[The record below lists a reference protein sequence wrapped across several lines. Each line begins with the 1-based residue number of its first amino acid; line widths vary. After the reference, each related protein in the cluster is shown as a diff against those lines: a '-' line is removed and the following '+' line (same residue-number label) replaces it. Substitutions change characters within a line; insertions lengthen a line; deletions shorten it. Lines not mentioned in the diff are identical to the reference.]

1 MVKLLVLGSSCL
13 VSTESR
19 RPTHLVCLGR
29 RHGLLID
36 CGVSPRG
43 RLEDLGIGRDAI
55 DDIFITHFHPDHVAG
70 LPLFLME
77 LSLRKRSQP
86 VRIHAGKR
94 VTACIRT
101 MMDMYRWRKL
111 PAQFPIAYRPVEY
124 QRRARV
130 LSNDEFR
137 VFASPVRHVVPA
149 MGVRV
154 DLLEPG
160 KSFVYSSDTEPSDN
174 LVELARG
181 AGLLIHEAT
190 GKGAGH
196 SSAAQAASIARDAGV
211 GKLLLI
217 HTNPYADRRALVKQ
231 ARAVF
236 PGEVEIA
243 ADRMRVEW

>member
-13 VSTESR
+13 VSTEKS

-29 RHGLLID
+29 KHGLLID

-43 RLEDLGIGRDAI
+43 RMEDLGIGRDAI

-77 LSLRKRSQP
+77 LALRKRGKMIQ
-86 VRIHAGKR
+86 IHAGR
-94 VTACIRT
+94 RTLSRIRK
-101 MMDMYRWRKL
+101 MMEMYRWRKL

-124 QRRARV
+124 RQRTRV

-137 VFASPVRHVVPA
+137 VHSSPVRHVVPA

-154 DLLEPG
+154 DILEDG
-160 KSFVYSSDTEPSDN
+160 KSFVYSSDTEPSAN
-174 LVELARG
+174 LVELAGG

-196 SSAAQAASIARDAGV
+196 SSAAQAASIARDAKV

-217 HTNPYADRRALVKQ
+217 HIDPYADRKALLKQ

-236 PGEVEIA
+236 SGEVEIA
-243 ADRMRVEW
+243 VDRMRVKW

>member
-1 MVKLLVLGSSCL
+1 MVKLIVLGSSCL
-13 VSTESR
+13 VATEKR

-70 LPLFLME
+70 LPLLLME
-77 LSLRKRSQP
+77 WSLQKRRKP
-86 VRIHAGKR
+86 IRIHSGQLVLSR
-94 VTACIRT
+94 IRKL
-101 MMDMYRWRKL
+101 MDMYRWQKL
-111 PAQFPIAYRPVEY
+111 PGQFPILYRPVEY
-124 QRRARV
+124 RPQAKV
-130 LSNDEFR
+130 FSHDEFR
-137 VFASPVRHVVPA
+137 VRSSPVRHVVPA
-149 MGVRV
+149 LGVRV
-154 DLLEPG
+154 DIPGEG
-160 KSFVYSSDTEPSDN
+160 KSFVYSADTEPSSS
-174 LVELARG
+174 LTALARG

-190 GKGAGH
+190 GKGVGH
-196 SSAAQAASIARDAGV
+196 SSAAQAAAVARDAGV

-217 HTNPYADRRALVKQ
+217 HTDPYADRKALVKQ

-243 ADRMRVEW
+243 ADRMQVEW

>member
-13 VSTESR
+13 VSTEKS

-29 RHGLLID
+29 KHGLLID

-77 LSLRKRSQP
+77 LCLRKRSKP
-86 VRIHAGKR
+86 VRIHAGKSVISR
-94 VTACIRT
+94 IQR
-101 MMDMYRWRKL
+101 MMEMYRWRKL

-124 QRRARV
+124 RRRIRV

-137 VFASPVRHVVPA
+137 VHSSPVRHVVPA

-154 DLLEPG
+154 DILEDG
-160 KSFVYSSDTEPSDN
+160 RSFVYSSDTEPSAN
-174 LVELARG
+174 LVELAGG

-190 GKGAGH
+190 GKGVGH
-196 SSAAQAASIARDAGV
+196 SSAAQAATIARDAKV

-217 HTNPYADRRALVKQ
+217 HTDPYANRKALLKQ

-236 PGEVEIA
+236 SGEIEIAVDRTEVE
-243 ADRMRVEW
+243 W

>member
-13 VSTESR
+13 VSTEKN
-19 RPTHLVCLGR
+19 RPTHLVCIGR

-77 LSLRKRSQP
+77 LCMRKRSKP
-86 VRIHAGKR
+86 VRIHAGKSVISR
-94 VTACIRT
+94 IRR
-101 MMDMYRWRKL
+101 MMEMYRWRKL
-111 PAQFPIAYRPVEY
+111 PAQFPIVYRPVEY
-124 QRRARV
+124 RRRTRV

-137 VFASPVRHVVPA
+137 VHSSPVRHVVPA

-154 DLLEPG
+154 DFLEDG
-160 KSFVYSSDTEPSDN
+160 RSFVYSADTEPSAN
-174 LVELARG
+174 LVELAG
-181 AGLLIHEAT
+181 SAGLLIHEAT

-196 SSAAQAASIARDAGV
+196 SSAGQAASIARDAKV

-217 HTNPYADRRALVKQ
+217 HTDPYADRKALLKQ

-236 PGEVEIA
+236 SGEVEIA
-243 ADRMRVEW
+243 VDRMEIEW

>member
-1 MVKLLVLGSSCL
+1 MVKLFVLGSSSL
-13 VSTESR
+13 VSTEKR
-19 RPTHLVCLGR
+19 RPTQLLCLGR

-43 RLEDLGIGRDAI
+43 RLEALGIGRDAI

-77 LSLRKRSQP
+77 LALRKRRKP
-86 VRIHAGKR
+86 IRIHAGR
-94 VTACIRT
+94 RTLARIRK
-101 MMDMYRWRKL
+101 MMEMYRWRKL
-111 PAQFPIAYRPVEY
+111 PAQFPISYRPVEY
-124 QRRARV
+124 RPRTRV
-130 LSNDEFR
+130 LSNSEFQVR
-137 VFASPVRHVVPA
+137 ASPVRHVVPA

-154 DLLEPG
+154 DALKSG
-160 KSFVYSSDTEPSDN
+160 RSFVYSSDTEPSAN
-174 LVELARG
+174 LVTLARG

-196 SSAAQAASIARDAGV
+196 SSAAQAAVVARDAQA

-217 HTNPYADRRALVKQ
+217 HTDPYVDRKTLLRQ

-236 PGEVEIA
+236 SGKVKLA
-243 ADRMRVEW
+243 SDRMRVAW

>member
-13 VSTESR
+13 VATESR

-55 DDIFITHFHPDHVAG
+55 DDIIITHFHPDHVAG

-77 LSLRKRSQP
+77 LALKKRRKP
-86 VRIHAGKR
+86 LRIHAGKR
-94 VTACIRT
+94 TLAKIRKL
-101 MMDMYRWRKL
+101 MDMYRWRKL
-111 PAQFPIAYRPVEY
+111 PSQFPIVYRPAKHRP
-124 QRRARV
+124 QSRV
-130 LSNDEFR
+130 LSNEEFR
-137 VFASPVRHVVPA
+137 VKSSPVRHVVPA
-149 MGVRV
+149 LGVRV
-154 DLLEPG
+154 DILETG
-160 KSFVYSSDTEPSDN
+160 KSFVYSSDTEPSAA
-174 LVELARG
+174 LAALARG

-190 GKGAGH
+190 GNGTGH
-196 SSAAQAASIARDAGV
+196 SSAAQAASVARDAGV

-217 HTNPYADRRALVKQ
+217 HIDPYADRKALLAQ

-236 PGEVEIA
+236 PGKVEVA